1 MKRVY
6 VTGHRNP
13 DSDSIC
19 SALAYAD
26 FKNRHEG
33 VEAIAMR
40 LGKISLETQYI
51 LDYFKLEGPKF
62 IGDIDFEGG
71 EDLVLVDHNERG
83 QSVENIEDFN
93 LVEIL
98 DHHRIADLITNKP
111 IYFRTEPIGSTAS
124 LVAKKFFEIDEEP
137 SKEIAGLLCG
147 ALISDTL
154 LFRSPTSTEE
164 DREILARLVK
174 IADIDPEK
182 FANDMFKAGT
192 SIEGKTSD
200 ELLNQDFKEFNFGEN
215 FVGIGQVFTMDF
227 DKIREMKEELL
238 ETMNRTV
245 EERNYQAC
253 VLVLTDIFNETS
265 EILVAGEKKD
275 QVAKAFKASL
285 VDSSFSAPG
294 VLSRKK
300 QVVPPITEI
309 LG

>member
-1 MKRVY
+1 MKKVY
-6 VTGHRNP
+6 ISGHRNP

-19 SALAYAD
+19 SALAYAN
-26 FKNRHEG
+26 FKNLYEG
-33 VEAIAMR
+33 VEAIPMR
-40 LGKISLETQYI
+40 LGEVSRETQYI
-51 LDYFKLEGPKF
+51 LDYFDVEAPAF
-62 IGDIDFEGG
+62 IEDIKFEGG

-83 QSVENIEDFN
+83 QSVPNIDDFN

-98 DHHRIADLITNKP
+98 DHHRIADLVTEKP
-111 IYFRTEPIGSTAS
+111 IYFRLEPIGSTAS
-124 LVAKKFFEIDEEP
+124 LVAKKFFEVGKKP

-164 DREILARLVK
+164 DKEILAKLVE
-174 IADIDPEK
+174 IAEIDPEK

-192 SIEGKTSD
+192 SIEGKSPD
-200 ELLNQDFKEFNFGEN
+200 ELLNQDFKEFNFGDN

-227 DKIREMKEELL
+227 DKINEIKDELIQ
-238 ETMNRTV
+238 TMNTTV
-245 EERNYQAC
+245 EERKYSAC

-275 QVAKAFKASL
+275 TIASAFEKEL
-285 VDSSFSAPG
+285 VDNSFDAPG

-300 QVVPPITEI
+300 QIVPPITKVLE
-309 LG
+309 